1 MSARE
6 LFQAGRLTEAI
17 QALGAEVRDN
27 PTDTKRRTFLF
38 ELLCFAGDYDRAR
51 KHLELL
57 AKENQKAGMGA
68 LLYEACMHSE
78 RTRLE
83 VFEKK
88 EYPNAPAGEANLKG
102 TLNGQPFADIRDAD
116 PRIGP
121 RLEVFTA
128 GSYLWIPLEHV
139 DSIEMQAPKR
149 LRDLLWSQVLVKTGP
164 GFRGVELGECL
175 LPVLAPHSYRHSD
188 GNVQLGRTTVW
199 EEVDG
204 VEIPFGQKLLLVDG
218 EEFPVLEI
226 RKIEFDRPPA
236 ESEP

>member
-1 MSARE
+1 MTARE
-6 LFQAGRLTEAI
+6 LYQAGQLTEAI

-27 PTDTKRRTFLF
+27 PTDAKRRTFLF
-38 ELLCFAGDYDRAR
+38 ELLCFAGDFDRAR

-57 AKENQKAGMGA
+57 AKDNQQAGMGA
-68 LLYEACMHSE
+68 LLLEACMHSE

-83 VFEKK
+83 TFDKK
-88 EYPNAPAGEANLKG
+88 EYPHAPAGETNLKG
-102 TLNGQPFADIRDAD
+102 TLNGQPFSDIRDAD
-116 PRIGP
+116 PRVGP

-128 GSYLWIPLEHV
+128 GTYLWIPFAHIE
-139 DSIEMQAPKR
+139 SIEMQAPKR

-175 LPVLAPHSYRHSD
+175 FPVLCPGSFRHSD
-188 GNVQLGRTTVW
+188 GNVRLGRTTVW

-204 VEIPFGQKLLLVDG
+204 VEIPFGQKTLLVDG

-226 RKIEFDRPPA
+226 RKIEFEPEQ
-236 ESEP
+236 ESGS